1 MEEHAM
7 YGTIG
12 RLHPQGGGADSLRAL
27 QAEWNRD
34 RRPKVGGARDAYLF
48 TPDLDPGGRP
58 TLFLI
63 AVFED
68 EASYRANAASPEQD
82 AWYQRLRA
90 HLVDDP
96 DWMDGHFELA

>member
-1 MEEHAM
+1 M
-7 YGTIG
+7 YGTIA
-12 RLHPQGGGADSLRAL
+12 RVHPREGSADALRAL

-34 RRPKVGGARDAYLF
+34 RRPKVHGARDAYLF
-48 TPDLDPGGRP
+48 TPDRDPYDRP

-82 AWYQRLRA
+82 AWYRRLRA
-90 HLVDDP
+90 HLADDP
-96 DWMDGHFELA
+96 DWMDGHFEQA